1 MKLWFDMW
9 YKQWIFESFLEGK
22 TRSYKP
28 NRRGGR
34 AHGGG
39 GNRSDDRN
47 QGSNFNQAAMRG
59 QSTRGRGQ
67 SRGRGGLQ
75 NTNNASQSASN
86 STRRPDLGMCM
97 ISTLSFNWYCTYNQ
111 KWN

>member
-9 YKQWIFESFLEGK
+9 HKQWIFESFFEGK

-39 GNRSDDRN
+39 GNRSDDRS
-47 QGSNFNQAAMRG
+47 QGSNFNQPAMRG
-59 QSTRGRGQ
+59 QSNRGRGQ

-75 NTNNASQSASN
+75 QANNVSQSASN
-86 STRRPDLGMCM
+86 TTRRPGLGMPM
-97 ISTLSFNWYCTYNQ
+97 LFTLSFNWYST
-111 KWN
+111 

>member
-1 MKLWFDMW
+1 MIKAFILITSYLITF
-9 YKQWIFESFLEGK
+9 FEGK

-39 GNRSDDRN
+39 GNRSDDKN

-75 NTNNASQSASN
+75 HANNVSQSASN
-86 STRRPDLGMCM
+86 TTRRPGLGMPM
-97 ISTLSFNWYCTYNQ
+97 IFALSFNC
-111 KWN
+111 